1 MPASPELSRA
11 VLVGTAGYERLE
23 QLPGVARNLDRLRAL
38 LADPELWG
46 LGEDNCAVILDAGR
60 EVIAG
65 ALDAAAQAAQDLFL
79 VYYAG
84 HGLCAEHDGA
94 LFLATPG
101 TSQDHLWTA
110 LEFEQVRLAFRRTRA
125 ARKVLILDC
134 CFSGRAIGADM
145 GVSGAQVADRAL
157 IEGTYVLTS
166 TASTRTALAPQGA
179 EFTAFTGELI
189 AVLGEGIPDAGSVL
203 ECQPLYEQIRR
214 QCLSKSYPEP
224 QQRNTSLGGRI
235 PLVRNRAHRAGL
247 KSRSVSLEPLD
258 FRVEVFHNEYLPR
271 GGDEVNA
278 IITVTAKTPGG
289 VGIGATAVAPERR
302 AVVFL
307 LGCAPSMDDPSGR
320 LPAAKRAVIAAI
332 EMLADGTRFAVIA
345 GTGAA
350 TVVYPPDKALAT
362 ASRTTRGEAKTAV
375 DGLGTGPG
383 VAFGRWLTAA
393 AERLADVDLA
403 HAILLTDSFND
414 AETDAE
420 LNAALDA
427 CRGKFSCDCR
437 GLGADWHV
445 EELRKIAARLNGS
458 VDIVMR
464 PTDLTTEFRNMVSS
478 WMGKT
483 TLNPFLRVQTPD
495 GAQVKSLRQVAPAVE
510 DLTASFAASGRDTHD
525 YPLGVWGTESRDY
538 QLTIG
543 IPPRK
548 TGIEVLAAQASIIS
562 TDAPDGE
569 EVVAQAL
576 IPACWTDDEAH
587 TRINPQVA
595 HYTGQAELAAAI
607 ETGLHRRT
615 ADFPATSCPSCGQ
628 ALSYAD
634 RFCETCGHDV
644 RRR

>member
-1 MPASPELSRA
+1 M
-11 VLVGTAGYERLE
+11 VGTAGYEHLE
-23 QLPGVARNLDRLRAL
+23 QLPGVTRNLDRLRTL
-38 LADPELWG
+38 LTDPELWG

-101 TSQDHLWTA
+101 TSQEHLWTA

-214 QCLSKSYPEP
+214 RCSSKSYPEP

-235 PLVRNRAHRAGL
+235 PLVRNRAHRAEL
-247 KSRSVSLEPLD
+247 RSRSVSLEPLD
-258 FRVEVFHNEYLPR
+258 FRIEVFHNEYLPP

-278 IITVTAKTPGG
+278 IITVTAETPGG

-307 LGCAPSMDDPSGR
+307 LGCAPSMDSGR
-320 LPAAKRAVIAAI
+320 LSAAKQAVIAAI

-350 TVVYPPDKALAT
+350 TVVYPPADKALAT
-362 ASRTTRGEAKTAV
+362 ASRATRGEAKTAV
-375 DGLGTGPG
+375 DGLRTGSG

-393 AERLADVDLA
+393 AELLADVDLA
-403 HAILLTDSFND
+403 HAILLTDSVDD

-420 LNAALDA
+420 LKAALDA

-437 GLGADWHV
+437 GLGTDWRV
-445 EELRKIAARLNGS
+445 DELREIATKLNGS
-458 VDIVMR
+458 VDVVAH

-483 TLNPFLRVQTPD
+483 TLNPFLRIQTPD
-495 GAQVKSLRQVAPAVE
+495 GPHVKVLRQVSPTTE
-510 DLTASFAASGRDTHD
+510 DLTTSFATSARDTRD
-525 YPLGVWGTESRDY
+525 YPLGVWGRESRDY
-538 QLTIG
+538 HLTIK

-548 TGIEVLAAQASIIS
+548 TRIEVLAAQVSIIS
-562 TDAPDGE
+562 TDTPEGSSEAGE

-587 TRINPQVA
+587 TRVNAQVA

-607 ETGLHRRT
+607 EAGLRPRTEWKSTGI
-615 ADFPATSCPSCGQ
+615 PASFCSSCGQ
-628 ALSYAD
+628 ALSHGD
-634 RFCETCGHDV
+634 RFCDACGYGTHQH
-644 RRR
+644 